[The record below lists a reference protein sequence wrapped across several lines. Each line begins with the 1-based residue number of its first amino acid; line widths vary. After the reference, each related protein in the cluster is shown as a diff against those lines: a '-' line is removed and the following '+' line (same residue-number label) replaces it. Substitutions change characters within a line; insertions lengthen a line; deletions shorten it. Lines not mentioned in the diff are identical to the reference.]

1 MDDPKCS
8 LTAAA
13 VKEHFGSSIN
23 LDPRA
28 TIDDVF
34 YQVTNGT
41 SQFGMVPFENSS
53 EGVVNATLNCL
64 VDEKLLICGET
75 YLDIEHN
82 LAKLCSISKYV
93 SPQINSFSSTRQFN
107 VAFTTPSD
115 EFSKGTIP
123 NCEVPLVT

>member
-1 MDDPKCS
+1 MDDPKCF

-13 VKEHFGSSIN
+13 VKKHFGSSIN

-34 YQVTNGT
+34 YQVTNGA

-82 LAKLCSISKYV
+82 LAS
-93 SPQINSFSSTRQFN
+93 
-107 VAFTTPSD
+107 
-115 EFSKGTIP
+115 
-123 NCEVPLVT
+123 